1 MKVKQLK
8 RLIELNHLGDDDVI
22 GIRIVTRDK
31 NDKIQHNSFKIWGID
46 DTTNAGEW
54 EILGIEFGKDESL
67 WQPSIDWDKEIEREE
82 CFEKY
87 GTLKDD

>member
-8 RLIELNHLGDDDVI
+8 RLIELNHLGD
-22 GIRIVTRDK
+22 
-31 NDKIQHNSFKIWGID
+31 D